1 MANVQKRI
9 PISSSS
15 TALSLNIKSIDNN
28 LSTLQHIFTAE
39 TFERFQD
46 PVMEDLQKLG
56 LSAKEAKILLYLMVR
71 KSSTAAEISRN
82 VGVARTETYHYLASL
97 LSKGVAL
104 TTFDR
109 PQRYYALQY
118 KEAVDMLVQAKHEA
132 LKAVC
137 ENREKHDEVI
147 NRIVEGM
154 VVPSHE
160 YSESYQVVMGEDS
173 VNMRVK
179 KMIEEAREDV
189 TMLLSDRNLV
199 RLYHAGVIDALAAL
213 NGVQI
218 RIQTSCKNANEYLQ
232 HCRKGLKNN
241 GGEPMARSVSEVQSN
256 FVMVDRK
263 KIMILDEDKTSR
275 QRTYGFYTNNRA
287 LVDAFLFIFKK
298 SAE

>member
-1 MANVQKRI
+1 M
-9 PISSSS
+9 
-15 TALSLNIKSIDNN
+15 
-28 LSTLQHIFTAE
+28 QHIFTTE

-109 PQRYYALQY
+109 PQKYYALQY
-118 KEAVDMLVQAKHEA
+118 RDVVDMLVQAKHEA
-132 LKAVC
+132 LQAVC
-137 ENREKHDEVI
+137 ENREKHHEVI
-147 NRIVEGM
+147 SRIVEGM
-154 VVPSHE
+154 VLPSNE

-173 VNMRVK
+173 VNTRIK
-179 KMIEEAREDV
+179 KMLGEAKEDV
-189 TMLLSDRNLV
+189 AMLLSDRNLV
-199 RLYHAGVIDALAAL
+199 RLYHAEVIDCLAAL
-213 NGVQI
+213 KGVQV
-218 RIQTSCKNANEYLQ
+218 RIQTTCKNANEYLRS
-232 HCRKGLKNN
+232 CRGLKN
-241 GGEPMARSVSEVQSN
+241 GGEPLAKSVKEVQSN

-263 KIMILDEDKTSR
+263 NIMILDEDKTSR

-287 LVDAFLFIFKK
+287 LVEAFMFIFKK
-298 SAE
+298 TAE